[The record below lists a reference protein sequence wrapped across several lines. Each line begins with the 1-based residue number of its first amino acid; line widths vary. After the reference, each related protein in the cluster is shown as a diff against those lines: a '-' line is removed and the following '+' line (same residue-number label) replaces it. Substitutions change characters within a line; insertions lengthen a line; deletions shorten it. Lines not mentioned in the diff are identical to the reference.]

1 MTKPRIAIVGGG
13 IAGLVAAYEVAK
25 TGGAEA
31 VLYEASERVGGKL
44 LTTPFAG
51 RMVDEGADAFITR
64 MPHAIELCEEL
75 GLGDELTAPSTS
87 GAFIWSDGALK
98 PLPKSQVLGV
108 PLDIEELR
116 KSGLVSEAGIAAA
129 EADLKRS
136 EVEAEAVLAEK
147 TLIAAPEAD
156 LKRSEFAAGTE
167 LAAGDSQLAMG
178 ATSATEI
185 TGAPNTV
192 GALVRQRLGDEIAE
206 KLVFPLIG
214 SINAGNCDFLDLQTT
229 APLLAEAAASNP
241 SLIAGLRKLRQQAQN
256 KAPVSKTSS
265 DQGRRSFSKL
275 PHRQNKAPVGKASS
289 DAVSKGATSVFLA
302 PESGMG
308 KIIRRLESR
317 LGERIRL
324 SSAVTSVETL
334 GIRFADE
341 RASENFDAVVL
352 ATPSWAAADLLAS
365 SRPEAADQL
374 QQIDYASVVLVTLA
388 FNPDH
393 LTGAELS
400 GSGFLVPA
408 SEDLTI
414 TACSWASSK
423 WEHLRSDQADS
434 KNASRDTA
442 SQTIASR
449 ATATSRKQ
457 FQTLSSILRG
467 QRRNRQRRLQDQKQ
481 SQPLGNILRVS
492 LGRHGDDAIASAD
505 DEHIIA
511 TVLADLKRT
520 MGITAQ
526 PQETRISRWPRS
538 FPQYAPGHS
547 EQIAQA
553 ESLLAP
559 HSIFLAGA
567 GYHGIGVPACIASGR
582 NAAQAAL
589 RQVGAAQ

>member
-25 TGGAEA
+25 DGGAEA
-31 VLYEASERVGGKL
+31 VLYEASGRAGGKL

-64 MPHAIELCEEL
+64 VPHAIELCEEL
-75 GLGDELTAPSTS
+75 GLGDELVAPSTS

-98 PLPKSQVLGV
+98 PLPKSQMLGV

-116 KSGLVSEAGIAAA
+116 KSELVSEAGIAAA
-129 EADLKRS
+129 EADLKRA
-136 EVEAEAVLAEK
+136 EVESEAALAKK
-147 TLIAAPEAD
+147 TLIASAEAD
-156 LKRSEFAAGTE
+156 LKRAEFAV
-167 LAAGDSQLAMG
+167 GDSQPTMG
-178 ATSATEI
+178 AADTPTSAANT

-241 SLIAGLRKLRQQAQN
+241 SLIAGLRNLRQQAQN
-256 KAPVSKTSS
+256 KAPVSK
-265 DQGRRSFSKL
+265 
-275 PHRQNKAPVGKASS
+275 AST
-289 DAVSKGATSVFLA
+289 DAVPKDATSVFLA
-302 PESGMG
+302 PKSGMG
-308 KIIRRLESR
+308 KIIRQLESR
-317 LGERIRL
+317 LGERISL
-324 SSAVTSVETL
+324 SCPVASVEMS
-334 GIRFADE
+334 GIRFADG
-341 RASENFDAVVL
+341 RDSENFDAVVL

-388 FNPDH
+388 FNTLAFNSDH
-393 LTGAELS
+393 PTDIELS

-423 WEHLRSDQADS
+423 WEHLRSDQAGS
-434 KNASRDTA
+434 KKAGRDT
-442 SQTIASR
+442 ASR
-449 ATATSRKQ
+449 ATATSK
-457 FQTLSSILRG
+457 
-467 QRRNRQRRLQDQKQ
+467 KQ
-481 SQPLGNILRVS
+481 SEALSNILRVS
-492 LGRHGDDAIASAD
+492 LGRHGYDAIASVD

-511 TVLADLKRT
+511 TVLTDLEKT

-526 PQETRISRWPRS
+526 PQGTRISRWPRS

-559 HSIFLAGA
+559 DGIFLAGA

-582 NAAQAAL
+582 RAAHTAL
-589 RQVGAAQ
+589 RHVGAAQ

>member
-13 IAGLVAAYEVAK
+13 IAGLVAAYEIAK
-25 TGGAEA
+25 DGSAET
-31 VLYEASERVGGKL
+31 VLYEASGQVGGKL

-64 MPHAIELCEEL
+64 VPHAIELCEEL
-75 GLGDELTAPSTS
+75 GLGDELVAPSTS

-129 EADLKRS
+129 EADLKRA
-136 EVEAEAVLAEK
+136 ETEAALAK
-147 TLIAAPEAD
+147 KNLIAAAEAD
-156 LKRSEFAAGTE
+156 LNRAEFAT
-167 LAAGDSQLAMG
+167 GDSQPTLG
-178 ATSATEI
+178 TSDTTSATDT

-214 SINAGNCDFLDLQTT
+214 SINAGNCDLLDLQTT

-241 SLIAGLRKLRQQAQN
+241 SLIAGLRNLRQQAQ
-256 KAPVSKTSS
+256 SE
-265 DQGRRSFSKL
+265 
-275 PHRQNKAPVGKASS
+275 ASADEAS
-289 DAVSKGATSVFLA
+289 MGTASVFLA
-302 PESGMG
+302 PKSGMG
-308 KIIRRLESR
+308 KIIQQLESR
-317 LGERIRL
+317 LSERIRL
-324 SSAVTSVETL
+324 SCRAASVEKL
-334 GIRFADE
+334 GIRFSDG
-341 RASENFDAVVL
+341 RASENFDAIVL
-352 ATPSWAAADLLAS
+352 ATPSWAAADLLAKS
-365 SRPEAADQL
+365 HSETAAMISD
-374 QQIDYASVVLVTLA
+374 IDYASVVLVTLA
-388 FNPDH
+388 FNSDH
-393 LTGAELS
+393 PADIELS

-423 WEHLRSDQADS
+423 WEHLRGDQTGR
-434 KNASRDTA
+434 KNASRDTI
-442 SQTIASR
+442 SQTIASQ
-449 ATATSRKQ
+449 ATATGKKPSR
-457 FQTLSSILRG
+457 SGS
-467 QRRNRQRRLQDQKQ
+467 Q
-481 SQPLGNILRVS
+481 SNIILRVS

-511 TVLADLKRT
+511 TVLADLEQT
-520 MGITAQ
+520 MGITAR
-526 PQETRISRWPRS
+526 PQEVRISRWHRS

-547 EQIAQA
+547 EQVAKA

-559 HSIFLAGA
+559 DGIFLAGA

-582 NAAQAAL
+582 NAARASL
-589 RQVGAAQ
+589 RHVGAAQ

>member
-13 IAGLVAAYEVAK
+13 IAGLVAAYEIAK
-25 TGGAEA
+25 DGGAEA
-31 VLYEASERVGGKL
+31 VLYEASGRVGGKL

-51 RMVDEGADAFITR
+51 RIVDEGADAFITR
-64 MPHAIELCEEL
+64 VPHAIELCEEL
-75 GLGDELTAPSTS
+75 RLGDELIAPGTS
-87 GAFIWSDGALK
+87 GAFIWSDDALK
-98 PLPKSQVLGV
+98 PLPKSQMLGV

-129 EADLKRS
+129 EADLKRA
-136 EVEAEAVLAEK
+136 EVESEAALAKK
-147 TLIAAPEAD
+147 TLIAAAEAD
-156 LKRSEFAAGTE
+156 LNRTE
-167 LAAGDSQLAMG
+167 LAVGDNQLAMG
-178 ATSATEI
+178 ATDTASAAET
-185 TGAPNTV
+185 TDAPSTV

-241 SLIAGLRKLRQQAQN
+241 SLIAGLRNLRQQAQ
-256 KAPVSKTSS
+256 S
-265 DQGRRSFSKL
+265 
-275 PHRQNKAPVGKASS
+275 KAPVGKASDDWGHRLFSKLAHRQNKAPGGKASS
-289 DAVSKGATSVFLA
+289 DAVPKDATSVFLA
-302 PESGMG
+302 PKSGMG
-308 KIIRRLESR
+308 KIIRQLESR

-324 SSAVTSVETL
+324 SCPVASVETL

-388 FNPDH
+388 FNTLAFNPDH
-393 LTGAELS
+393 QTDVELS

-408 SEDLTI
+408 NEDLTI

-423 WEHLRSDQADS
+423 WEHLRSDQAGS
-434 KNASRDTA
+434 KNAGRDTTNQAIAGRDTA
-442 SQTIASR
+442 NR
-449 ATATSRKQ
+449 ATATSK
-457 FQTLSSILRG
+457 
-467 QRRNRQRRLQDQKQ
+467 KQ
-481 SQPLGNILRVS
+481 SEALSNILRVS

-511 TVLADLKRT
+511 TVLTDLEKT
-520 MGITAQ
+520 MGITAR
-526 PQETRISRWPRS
+526 PSETRISRWPRS

-559 HSIFLAGA
+559 DGIFLAGA

-582 NAAQAAL
+582 KAAHAAL
-589 RQVGAAQ
+589 RHVGAAQ

>member
-13 IAGLVAAYEVAK
+13 IAGLVAAYEIAK
-25 TGGAEA
+25 DGGAEA
-31 VLYEASERVGGKL
+31 VLYEASGQVGGKL

-64 MPHAIELCEEL
+64 VPHAIELCEEL
-75 GLGDELTAPSTS
+75 GLGDELVAPSTS
-87 GAFIWSDGALK
+87 KAFIWSGGELK

-129 EADLKRS
+129 EADLNRA
-136 EVEAEAVLAEK
+136 EVEAEAAPAKK
-147 TLIAAPEAD
+147 TLIAAAEAD
-156 LKRSEFAAGTE
+156 LNRAEFAARDSKPTLGTS
-167 LAAGDSQLAMG
+167 DT
-178 ATSATEI
+178 TSTTET

-214 SINAGNCDFLDLQTT
+214 SINAGNCDLLDLQTT

-241 SLIAGLRKLRQQAQN
+241 SLIAGLRNLRQQAQ
-256 KAPVSKTSS
+256 SETSA
-265 DQGRRSFSKL
+265 DE
-275 PHRQNKAPVGKASS
+275 ASMGT
-289 DAVSKGATSVFLA
+289 ASVFLA
-302 PESGMG
+302 PKSGMG
-308 KIIRRLESR
+308 KIIQQLESR

-324 SSAVTSVETL
+324 SCPAASVETL
-334 GIRFADE
+334 GIRFSDG
-341 RASENFDAVVL
+341 RASENFDAIVL
-352 ATPSWAAADLLAS
+352 ATPSWAAADLLAIS
-365 SRPEAADQL
+365 HSETAAMIND
-374 QQIDYASVVLVTLA
+374 IDYASVVLVTLA
-388 FNPDH
+388 FNPDC
-393 LTGAELS
+393 LPDAELA

-408 SEDLTI
+408 SEDLTV

-423 WEHLRSDQADS
+423 WEHFRGDRRGDQTGR

-442 SQTIASR
+442 NQATASQH
-449 ATATSRKQ
+449 TATSTKPS
-457 FQTLSSILRG
+457 QTGS
-467 QRRNRQRRLQDQKQ
+467 Q
-481 SQPLGNILRVS
+481 SNIILRVS

-511 TVLADLKRT
+511 TVLADLEQT

-526 PQETRISRWPRS
+526 PQEVRISRWPRS

-547 EQIAQA
+547 EQVAKA

-559 HSIFLAGA
+559 DGIFLAGA

-582 NAAQAAL
+582 NAARASL
-589 RQVGAAQ
+589 RHVGVEQ

>member
-13 IAGLVAAYEVAK
+13 IAGLVAAYEIAK
-25 TGGAEA
+25 DGGAEA
-31 VLYEASERVGGKL
+31 VLYEASGQVGGKL

-64 MPHAIELCEEL
+64 VPHAIELCEEL
-75 GLGDELTAPSTS
+75 GLGDELVAPSTS
-87 GAFIWSDGALK
+87 KAFIWSGGELK

-129 EADLKRS
+129 EADLKRA
-136 EVEAEAVLAEK
+136 EVETEAAPAKK
-147 TLIAAPEAD
+147 TLIAAAEAD
-156 LKRSEFAAGTE
+156 LKRAETEAAPAKKTLIAAAEADLNRAEFAARDSKPTLGTADTAS
-167 LAAGDSQLAMG
+167 AAETTA
-178 ATSATEI
+178 
-185 TGAPNTV
+185 APDTV

-214 SINAGNCDFLDLQTT
+214 SINAGNCDLLDLQTT
-229 APLLAEAAASNP
+229 APLLAEAAASNA
-241 SLIAGLRKLRQQAQN
+241 SLIAGLRNLRQQAQ
-256 KAPVSKTSS
+256 S
-265 DQGRRSFSKL
+265 
-275 PHRQNKAPVGKASS
+275 KAS
-289 DAVSKGATSVFLA
+289 ASKASVDEASMGTASVFLA
-302 PESGMG
+302 PKSGMG
-308 KIIRRLESR
+308 KIVQQLESR
-317 LGERIRL
+317 LSERIRL
-324 SSAVTSVETL
+324 SCRAASVEKL
-334 GIRFADE
+334 GIRFSGE
-341 RASENFDAVVL
+341 RGSESFDAIVL

-374 QQIDYASVVLVTLA
+374 QQIVYASVVLVTLA
-388 FNPDH
+388 FNPDC
-393 LTGAELS
+393 LPDAELA

-423 WEHLRSDQADS
+423 WEHLRGDLRSDQAGN

-442 SQTIASR
+442 SQATASQ
-449 ATATSRKQ
+449 ATATSRKPS
-457 FQTLSSILRG
+457 QTGS
-467 QRRNRQRRLQDQKQ
+467 Q
-481 SQPLGNILRVS
+481 SNIILRVS

-511 TVLADLKRT
+511 TVLSDLEQT
-520 MGITAQ
+520 MGITAL
-526 PQETRISRWPRS
+526 PLETRISRWHRS

-547 EQIAQA
+547 EQVAKA

-559 HSIFLAGA
+559 DGIFLTGA

-582 NAAQAAL
+582 NAARAAL
-589 RQVGAAQ
+589 RHVGAAQ

>member
-13 IAGLVAAYEVAK
+13 IAGLVAAYEIAK
-25 TGGAEA
+25 DGGAEA
-31 VLYEASERVGGKL
+31 VLYEASEQVGGKL

-64 MPHAIELCEEL
+64 VPHAIELCEEL
-75 GLGDELTAPSTS
+75 GLGDELIAPSTS
-87 GAFIWSDGALK
+87 GAFIWSDDALK
-98 PLPKSQVLGV
+98 PLPKSQMLGV

-129 EADLKRS
+129 EADLKRA
-136 EVEAEAVLAEK
+136 EVESEAALAKK
-147 TLIAAPEAD
+147 TLIAAAEAD
-156 LKRSEFAAGTE
+156 LNRTE
-167 LAAGDSQLAMG
+167 LAVGDSQPTMG
-178 ATSATEI
+178 AADTPTSAANT

-241 SLIAGLRKLRQQAQN
+241 SLIAGLRNLRQQAQN
-256 KAPVSKTSS
+256 KAPVSKASA
-265 DQGRRSFSKL
+265 DWGRRSFSKL
-275 PHRQNKAPVGKASS
+275 PHRQNKAPVGKAST
-289 DAVSKGATSVFLA
+289 DAVPKDATSVFLA
-302 PESGMG
+302 PKSGMG
-308 KIIRRLESR
+308 KIIRQLESR
-317 LGERIRL
+317 LGERIFL
-324 SSAVTSVETL
+324 SCPVASVEMS
-334 GIRFADE
+334 GIRFADG

-352 ATPSWAAADLLAS
+352 ATPSWATADLLLKS
-365 SRPEAADQL
+365 HSETAALISD
-374 QQIDYASVVLVTLA
+374 IDYASVVLVTLA
-388 FNPDH
+388 FNSDNPTDV
-393 LTGAELS
+393 ELS

-434 KNASRDTA
+434 KNARRDTA
-442 SQTIASR
+442 NQAIAGRDTASR
-449 ATATSRKQ
+449 ATATSK
-457 FQTLSSILRG
+457 
-467 QRRNRQRRLQDQKQ
+467 KQ
-481 SQPLGNILRVS
+481 SEAPGNILRVS
-492 LGRHGDDAIASAD
+492 LGMHGDDAIASAD

-511 TVLADLKRT
+511 TVLTDLEKT
-520 MGITAQ
+520 MGITAR
-526 PQETRISRWPRS
+526 PSETRISRWPRS

-559 HSIFLAGA
+559 DGIFLAGA

-582 NAAQAAL
+582 KAAHAAL
-589 RQVGAAQ
+589 RHVGATQ

>member
-25 TGGAEA
+25 TSGAEA

-64 MPHAIELCEEL
+64 VPHAIELCEEL

-98 PLPKSQVLGV
+98 PLPKSQMLGV

-129 EADLKRS
+129 ETDLKRS
-136 EVEAEAVLAEK
+136 EVEAEAALAEK
-147 TLIAAPEAD
+147 SLIAAADAD
-156 LKRSEFAAGTE
+156 LKRSEFAAS
-167 LAAGDSQLAMG
+167 DSKPTMG
-178 ATSATEI
+178 ATSAAEKTS
-185 TGAPNTV
+185 APNTV

-256 KAPVSKTSS
+256 KAPVSKTSA
-265 DQGRRSFSKL
+265 DRGRRSFSKL
-275 PHRQNKAPVGKASS
+275 PHRQNKAPVGKASA
-289 DAVSKGATSVFLA
+289 DAVPNGTTSVFLA
-302 PESGMG
+302 PKSGMG
-308 KIIRRLESR
+308 KIIRQLESH

-324 SSAVTSVETL
+324 SSPVTSVEMS

-341 RASENFDAVVL
+341 RVSENFEAVVL
-352 ATPSWAAADLLAS
+352 ATPSWAATDLLSKSHSETTALIS
-365 SRPEAADQL
+365 D
-374 QQIDYASVVLVTLA
+374 IDYASVVLVTLA

-393 LTGAELS
+393 LTDAELS

-423 WEHLRSDQADS
+423 WEHLRSDQAGS
-434 KNASRDTA
+434 KNASRDTT

-511 TVLADLKRT
+511 TVLTDLEKT
-520 MGITAQ
+520 MGIRAR
-526 PQETRISRWPRS
+526 PSETRISRWPRS

>member
-13 IAGLVAAYEVAK
+13 IAGLVAAYEIAK

-31 VLYEASERVGGKL
+31 VLYEASGRAGGKL

-64 MPHAIELCEEL
+64 VPHAIELCEEL
-75 GLGDELTAPSTS
+75 GLIDELIAPSTS

-98 PLPKSQVLGV
+98 PLPKSQMLGV

-129 EADLKRS
+129 EADLKRA
-136 EVEAEAVLAEK
+136 ELEAEAALAKK
-147 TLIAAPEAD
+147 TLIAAVEAD
-156 LKRSEFAAGTE
+156 LNPAEFAVGDGQPAMS
-167 LAAGDSQLAMG
+167 AADTAN
-178 ATSATEI
+178 TPNT

-241 SLIAGLRKLRQQAQN
+241 SLIAGLRNLRQQAQ
-256 KAPVSKTSS
+256 S
-265 DQGRRSFSKL
+265 
-275 PHRQNKAPVGKASS
+275 KAPVGKASDDWGHRLFSKLAHRQNKAPGGKASS
-289 DAVSKGATSVFLA
+289 DAVPKDATSVFLA
-302 PESGMG
+302 PKSGMG
-308 KIIRRLESR
+308 KIIRQLESR
-317 LGERIRL
+317 LGERIFL
-324 SSAVTSVETL
+324 SCPVASVEMS
-334 GIRFADE
+334 GIRFADG

-352 ATPSWAAADLLAS
+352 ATPSWATTDLLPS

-388 FNPDH
+388 FNTLAFNPDH
-393 LTGAELS
+393 QTDIELS

-423 WEHLRSDQADS
+423 WEHLRGDQAGS
-434 KNASRDTA
+434 KKARRDTA
-442 SQTIASR
+442 NQ
-449 ATATSRKQ
+449 ATATSK
-457 FQTLSSILRG
+457 
-467 QRRNRQRRLQDQKQ
+467 KQ
-481 SQPLGNILRVS
+481 SEALSNILRVS
-492 LGRHGDDAIASAD
+492 LGRHGYDAIASAD

-511 TVLADLKRT
+511 TVLTDLEKT
-520 MGITAQ
+520 MGITAR
-526 PQETRISRWPRS
+526 PSETRISRWPRS

-559 HSIFLAGA
+559 DGIFLAGA

-582 NAAQAAL
+582 KAAHAAL
-589 RQVGAAQ
+589 RHVGATQ

>member
-13 IAGLVAAYEVAK
+13 IAGLVAAYEIAK
-25 TGGAEA
+25 DGGAEA
-31 VLYEASERVGGKL
+31 VLYEASGQVGGKL

-64 MPHAIELCEEL
+64 VPHAIELCEEL
-75 GLGDELTAPSTS
+75 GLGDELVAPSTS

-116 KSGLVSEAGIAAA
+116 KSGLVSDAGIAAA
-129 EADLKRS
+129 EADLKR
-136 EVEAEAVLAEK
+136 A
-147 TLIAAPEAD
+147 
-156 LKRSEFAAGTE
+156 EFAT
-167 LAAGDSQLAMG
+167 GDSKPTLDTADT
-178 ATSATEI
+178 ASAAETV
-185 TGAPNTV
+185 GAPDTV

-214 SINAGNCDFLDLQTT
+214 SINAGNCDLLDLQTT
-229 APLLAEAAASNP
+229 APLLAEAGASNP
-241 SLIAGLRKLRQQAQN
+241 SLIAGLRNLRQQAQ
-256 KAPVSKTSS
+256 SETSAS
-265 DQGRRSFSKL
+265 
-275 PHRQNKAPVGKASS
+275 KAS
-289 DAVSKGATSVFLA
+289 ASKASASKASADEASMGTASVFLA
-302 PESGMG
+302 PKSGMG
-308 KIIRRLESR
+308 KIIQQLESR

-324 SSAVTSVETL
+324 SCPAASVETL
-334 GIRFADE
+334 GIRFSDG
-341 RASENFDAVVL
+341 RASKNFDAIVL

-374 QQIDYASVVLVTLA
+374 QQIVYASVVLVTLV
-388 FNPDH
+388 FNSDH
-393 LTGAELS
+393 PADTELS

-423 WEHLRSDQADS
+423 WEHLRGDHRGDQTGR

-442 SQTIASR
+442 NQATANQ
-449 ATATSRKQ
+449 ATATGKKPSR
-457 FQTLSSILRG
+457 SGS
-467 QRRNRQRRLQDQKQ
+467 Q
-481 SQPLGNILRVS
+481 SNIILRVS

-511 TVLADLKRT
+511 TVLADLEQT
-520 MGITAQ
+520 MGITDQ
-526 PQETRISRWPRS
+526 PQETRISRWPCS

-547 EQIAQA
+547 EQVAKA

-559 HSIFLAGA
+559 DGIFLAGA

-582 NAAQAAL
+582 NAAHAAL
-589 RQVGAAQ
+589 RHVGVEQ

>member
-13 IAGLVAAYEVAK
+13 IAGLVAAYEIAK
-25 TGGAEA
+25 DGGAEA
-31 VLYEASERVGGKL
+31 VLYEASGQVGGKL

-64 MPHAIELCEEL
+64 VPHAIELCEEL
-75 GLGDELTAPSTS
+75 GLGDELVAPSTS
-87 GAFIWSDGALK
+87 KAFIWSGGELK

-129 EADLKRS
+129 EADLKRAETEAALAKKS
-136 EVEAEAVLAEK
+136 LIATAEEDLNRAEVEAEAAPAKK
-147 TLIAAPEAD
+147 TLIAAAEAD
-156 LKRSEFAAGTE
+156 LNRAEFAARDSKPTLGTS
-167 LAAGDSQLAMG
+167 DT
-178 ATSATEI
+178 TSTTET

-214 SINAGNCDFLDLQTT
+214 SINAGNCDLLDLQTT

-241 SLIAGLRKLRQQAQN
+241 SLIAGLRNLRQQAQ
-256 KAPVSKTSS
+256 S
-265 DQGRRSFSKL
+265 
-275 PHRQNKAPVGKASS
+275 KAS
-289 DAVSKGATSVFLA
+289 ASKASADEASMGTASVFLA
-302 PESGMG
+302 PKSGMG
-308 KIIRRLESR
+308 EIIQQLESR

-324 SSAVTSVETL
+324 SCPAASVEKL
-334 GIRFADE
+334 GIRFSDG
-341 RASENFDAVVL
+341 RASESFDAIVL

-365 SRPEAADQL
+365 SRPGAADQL
-374 QQIDYASVVLVTLA
+374 QQIVYASVVLVTLA
-388 FNPDH
+388 FSPDG
-393 LTGAELS
+393 LADAELS

-414 TACSWASSK
+414 TACSWTSSK
-423 WEHLRSDQADS
+423 WEHLRGDQLGDQTGS

-442 SQTIASR
+442 NQD
-449 ATATSRKQ
+449 TATGKKPSR
-457 FQTLSSILRG
+457 SGS
-467 QRRNRQRRLQDQKQ
+467 Q
-481 SQPLGNILRVS
+481 SNTILRVS

-505 DEHIIA
+505 DERIIA
-511 TVLADLKRT
+511 TVLADLEQT

-526 PQETRISRWPRS
+526 PLETRISRWPRS

-547 EQIAQA
+547 ERVTQA
-553 ESLLAP
+553 EAQLTSAG
-559 HSIFLAGA
+559 IFLAGA

-582 NAAQAAL
+582 NAARASL
-589 RQVGAAQ
+589 RHVGVEQ

>member
-31 VLYEASERVGGKL
+31 VLYEASGRVGGKL

-64 MPHAIELCEEL
+64 VPHAIELCEEL

-87 GAFIWSDGALK
+87 GAFIWSGGALK
-98 PLPKSQVLGV
+98 PLPKSQMLGV

-136 EVEAEAVLAEK
+136 EVEAETALAEK
-147 TLIAAPEAD
+147 SLIAAADAD
-156 LKRSEFAAGTE
+156 LKRSEFAAS
-167 LAAGDSQLAMG
+167 DSKPTMG
-178 ATSATEI
+178 ATGAT
-185 TGAPNTV
+185 NTV

-241 SLIAGLRKLRQQAQN
+241 SLIAGLRNLRQQAQN
-256 KAPVSKTSS
+256 KAPVSKASA
-265 DQGRRSFSKL
+265 DRERRSFSKL
-275 PHRQNKAPVGKASS
+275 PHRQNKAQVGKASA
-289 DAVSKGATSVFLA
+289 DAASKGATSVFLA
-302 PESGMG
+302 PKSGMD
-308 KIIRRLESR
+308 KIIRQLESR

-324 SSAVTSVETL
+324 SSAVTSVEML
-334 GIRFADE
+334 DIRFADG

-393 LTGAELS
+393 PTDIELS

-423 WEHLRSDQADS
+423 WEHLRSDQAGS
-434 KNASRDTA
+434 KNASRDTT

-511 TVLADLKRT
+511 TVLTDLEKT
-520 MGITAQ
+520 MGIRAR
-526 PQETRISRWPRS
+526 PSETRISRWPRS

>member
-13 IAGLVAAYEVAK
+13 IAGLVAAYEIAK
-25 TGGAEA
+25 DGSAET
-31 VLYEASERVGGKL
+31 VLYEASGQVGGKL

-64 MPHAIELCEEL
+64 VPHAIELCEEL
-75 GLGDELTAPSTS
+75 GLGDELVAPSTS

-129 EADLKRS
+129 EADLKRA
-136 EVEAEAVLAEK
+136 ETEAALAK
-147 TLIAAPEAD
+147 KNLIAAAEAD
-156 LKRSEFAAGTE
+156 LNRAEFAT
-167 LAAGDSQLAMG
+167 GDSQPTLG
-178 ATSATEI
+178 TSDTTSATDT

-214 SINAGNCDFLDLQTT
+214 SINAGNCDLLDLQTT

-241 SLIAGLRKLRQQAQN
+241 SLIAGLRNLRQQAQ
-256 KAPVSKTSS
+256 SETSA
-265 DQGRRSFSKL
+265 DE
-275 PHRQNKAPVGKASS
+275 ASMGT
-289 DAVSKGATSVFLA
+289 ASVFLA
-302 PESGMG
+302 PKSGMG
-308 KIIRRLESR
+308 KIVQQLESR

-324 SSAVTSVETL
+324 SCPAASVETL
-334 GIRFADE
+334 SIRFSDG
-341 RASENFDAVVL
+341 RASENFDAIVL
-352 ATPSWAAADLLAS
+352 ATPSWAAADLLPKS
-365 SRPEAADQL
+365 HSETAAMIND
-374 QQIDYASVVLVTLA
+374 IDYASVVLVTLA
-388 FNPDH
+388 FNSDH
-393 LTGAELS
+393 PTDIELS

-408 SEDLTI
+408 SEDLNI

-423 WEHLRSDQADS
+423 WEHLRGDRRGDQTGS

-442 SQTIASR
+442 NQ
-449 ATATSRKQ
+449 ATASQSTATGKKPSR
-457 FQTLSSILRG
+457 TET
-467 QRRNRQRRLQDQKQ
+467 Q
-481 SQPLGNILRVS
+481 SNIILRVS

-511 TVLADLKRT
+511 TVLADLEQT
-520 MGITAQ
+520 MGITAR
-526 PQETRISRWPRS
+526 PQEVRISRWHRS

-547 EQIAQA
+547 EQVAKA

-559 HSIFLAGA
+559 DGIFLAGA

-582 NAAQAAL
+582 NAAHAAL
-589 RQVGAAQ
+589 CHVGAAQ